1 MEHRLIEETI
11 LSIPPLDEKTQ
22 TKARHHVDNLTK
34 PLGALGRLEEV
45 VVRLAGMTGEII
57 PVIDRKM
64 TVVMCGDHGV
74 VEEGV
79 SAYPG
84 DVTALMIQNFS
95 RGKAAVNVLSRQF
108 GADVRVVDVGSRLEE
123 APPDV
128 WVRKV
133 RSGTANMAVGPAMTR
148 EEAEQAVKIGID
160 VAKQLKEEGVQLV
173 ATGEMGIGNTTAAS
187 ALAAVFTEREVSEVV
202 GRGSGLDDTGLERK
216 CRVVKEALRVNRPDP
231 RDPLDALAKVGGL
244 ELAGLAGLV
253 LGAASERLPIVVDG
267 FIATAA
273 ALTAVRMAP
282 AAREYLLAS
291 HLSQEPAHGWL
302 LAELRLVPLIQ
313 AGMRLGEG
321 SGAVLTFPLLD
332 GAVATAREMATFAD
346 LGL

>member
-1 MEHRLIEETI
+1 METGLIQETI
-11 LSIPPLDEKTQ
+11 RSIPSLNQAVQAE
-22 TKARHHVDNLTK
+22 ARRHIDNLTK
-34 PLGALGRLEEV
+34 PPGALGELEEV
-45 VVRLAGMTGEII
+45 VVRLAGMTGEKI
-57 PVIDRKM
+57 PTIERKM

-74 VEEGV
+74 VEEGI

-84 DVTALMIQNFS
+84 EVTALMIQNFS
-95 RGKAAVNVLSRQF
+95 RGKAAVNVLSRCF
-108 GADVRVVDVGSRLEE
+108 GAEVRVVDVGSRLEE

-133 RSGTANMAVGPAMTR
+133 RAGTANMAVGPAMTR
-148 EEAEQAVKIGID
+148 EEAVQAVEIGIQ
-160 VAKQLKEEGVQLV
+160 VAHELKEEGVQLV

-187 ALAAVFTEREVSEVV
+187 ALAAVWTEHGVAEVV
-202 GRGSGLDDTGLERK
+202 GRGTGLDDEGLKRK
-216 CRVVKEALRVNRPDP
+216 QHVVEQALQINCPDP
-231 RDPLDALAKVGGL
+231 DDPLDVLAKVGGL

-253 LGAASERLPIVVDG
+253 LGAASKRIPVVVDG

-273 ALTAVRMAP
+273 AWAAVRLAP
-282 AAREYLLAS
+282 VARDYLLAS
-291 HLSQEPAHGWL
+291 HVSEEPAHRSL
-302 LAELRLVPLIQ
+302 LAELKLVPLIQ
-313 AGMRLGEG
+313 ARMRLGEG